1 MIACAGL
8 AACGGDEPSTTNSS
22 TNNSSADMGASDMA
36 AVPDTSNLDDMG
48 GVVEED
54 GGQTCEALVECPD
67 TTCGMVPD
75 GCGGDPMR
83 LQLLA
88 RRQAL
93 VLSWGR
99 RRHLVR
105 LARRLGIEVPDMVTD
120 PVPSRFLRPY
130 RLLGWSAEQ

>member
-1 MIACAGL
+1 MTEEVSAGSARSQTYWAQQL
-8 AACGGDEPSTTNSS
+8 AFGPVLFHAVALAVRHGELSEDDLELVREVVQHALS
-22 TNNSSADMGASDMA
+22 MLGA
-36 AVPDTSNLDDMG
+36 L
-48 GVVEED
+48 
-54 GGQTCEALVECPD
+54 
-67 TTCGMVPD
+67 PD
-75 GCGGDPMR
+75 GCDGDPMR

-88 RRQAL
+88 RRQAQ

-130 RLLGWSAEQ
+130 RLLGWSADQ